1 MTLSVR
7 TLVRILNISDED
19 LICKIITEEANL
31 VKKAIRFVEQA
42 KQSIIAKM
50 MEQNRTEN
58 H

>member
-19 LICKIITEEANL
+19 LICKIITEESNL

-42 KQSIIAKM
+42 KQSIIAKI
-50 MEQNRTEN
+50 MEQNRADD